1 MIGVFFL
8 FSKSMGRVVGC
19 NRALGALAILLVLL
33 VSNAPGRIGLVPSA
47 AADPDV
53 ADPIPAAIDEKGLD
67 ALRGVPQPLGKLVRV
82 YIPDTVSHF
91 PHRPEYVYLP
101 PAWFAS
107 KKPPELPVVMMI
119 AGQGDSPEY
128 WARNGQAVQIAND
141 FAAEHGGNSPILVFV
156 DFGGYFN
163 ADTEC
168 VNGPRGNVEDH
179 LTKEVPQFVASKF
192 GASSAASNW
201 GIVGW
206 SMGGTC
212 AVTLAVTH
220 PELFS
225 GFVDIV
231 GFLRPALAEDAD
243 TLGGLF
249 GGNKAAYDQHDNLA
263 AMAQRGH
270 YPRTAGWFQ
279 VTGHPGRAN
288 EAKSDSD
295 QNVWVDPDST
305 NAAKT
310 LCEAGRNVGIA
321 CSVYVGPGRHLWP
334 FARSTFADSLPW
346 LAGYLH
352 TPGVPEIP
360 LVPSDI

>member
-1 MIGVFFL
+1 M
-8 FSKSMGRVVGC
+8 FSLSGKSRSRIIRLGR
-19 NRALGALAILLVLL
+19 AFGALAVMLVLIL
-33 VSNAPGRIGLVPSA
+33 SGARGRLVPSA
-47 AADPDV
+47 SADPGP
-53 ADPIPAAIDEKGLD
+53 ADPIPGAVDEKGLE
-67 ALRGVPQPLGKLVRV
+67 ALKGKPQPSGKLVRI
-82 YIPDTVSHF
+82 YIPDSISHF
-91 PHRPEYVYLP
+91 PHRNEYVYLP
-101 PAWFAS
+101 PAWFAE
-107 KKPPELPVVMMI
+107 KTPPRLPVVMMI

-141 FAAEHGGNSPILVFV
+141 FAAAHGGNAPILAFV

-179 LTKEVPQFVASKF
+179 LVKEVPQFVASKF
-192 GASSAASNW
+192 GASPGGGDW

-212 AVTLAVTH
+212 AVTLATMH
-220 PELFS
+220 PDLFS

-231 GFLRPALAEDAD
+231 GYQRPALAEGSD
-243 TLGGLF
+243 TLGALF
-249 GGNKAAYDQHDNLA
+249 GGNKAAYDQHDPLV
-263 AMAQRGH
+263 AMAQHGS
-270 YPRTAGWFQ
+270 YGRTAGWFQ
-279 VTGHPGRAN
+279 VTGHPGREN
-288 EAKSDSD
+288 ETKADSD
-295 QNVWVDPDST
+295 ASVWVDPDSI

-310 LCEAGRNVGIA
+310 LCDAGRNAGVA

-334 FARSTFADSLPW
+334 FARSTFAEALPW

-360 LVPSDI
+360 LAPSDI